1 MVRHQTLAPLDNE
14 GEPKLS
20 NGKVP
25 KSPEASD
32 EKPSQS
38 QYVKGY
44 RRDERGRE
52 KKGEEFTDQTTI
64 GEEKT
69 KIYSIKAWYEG
80 DKLLGIQAS
89 YVKKDGDTLEG
100 TAHVKDPNAKSV
112 VFKVDPKQDY
122 IKEISGF
129 MDRSGGNIECLIMTS
144 FKGESQKVG
153 QPQKSSKLFK
163 FDINE
168 MEYPACIYGTMR
180 GKRSEFL

>member
-1 MVRHQTLAPLDNE
+1 MVRHQTLAPLDNA
-14 GEPKLS
+14 EPQVG

-25 KSPEASD
+25 KSPEGED
-32 EKPSQS
+32 VKTSQ
-38 QYVKGY
+38 QFVKGY

-52 KKGEEFTDQTTI
+52 KKGEEFTDQPKV
-64 GEEKT
+64 GEDKT

-89 YVKKDGDTLEG
+89 YVKKDGTTIEG
-100 TAHVKDPNAKSV
+100 EAHVKDPNAKNT
-112 VFKVDPKQDY
+112 VFKVNPKEDY

-168 MEYPACIYGTMR
+168 LEYPACIYGTMR
-180 GKRSEFL
+180 GNVFIRV